1 MTAPD
6 EARLR
11 EKLARIE
18 TLFARAATEGERTAA
33 GGARERIRARLRALE
48 REAAPEEFRFSL
60 SDPWARRIFLA
71 LLRRYDLRPYRY
83 PGQRHATVMVKAPRP
98 FIDDTLWPE
107 FRELNATLRKY
118 LDEVTERIVAEV
130 LHCDVSEARVEENVR
145 RSGPP

>member
-1 MTAPD
+1 VTAPD

-11 EKLARIE
+11 EKLERIE
-18 TLFARAATEGERTAA
+18 ALFARAATDGERTAA
-33 GGARERIRARLRALE
+33 GEARERIRARLRILE
-48 REAAPEEFRFSL
+48 REAKPEEFRFSL
-60 SDPWARRIFLA
+60 SDPWARRLFLA

-107 FRELNATLRKY
+107 FRELEATLRKY

-130 LHCDVSEARVEENVR
+130 LHRDVSEARVEPDETRGR
-145 RSGPP
+145 R